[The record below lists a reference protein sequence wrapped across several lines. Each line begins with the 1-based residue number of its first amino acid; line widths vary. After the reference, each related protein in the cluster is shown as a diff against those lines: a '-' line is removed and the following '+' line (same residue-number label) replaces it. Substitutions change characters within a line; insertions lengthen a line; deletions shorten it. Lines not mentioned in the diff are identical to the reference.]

1 MSKSAKAA
9 FPNRERSKARYK
21 TVQVLLL
28 RWKDDDLDV
37 CYEVEDLEKVF
48 RRYGFSTETWLIPTE
63 NSHLKLMIKAASFVE
78 MYESL
83 DTLFVIY
90 YGGHAMINPAR
101 QSTWS
106 WFVENV

>member
-1 MSKSAKAA
+1 
-9 FPNRERSKARYK
+9 
-21 TVQVLLL
+21 VQVLLL
-28 RWKDDDLDV
+28 RWKDNDLGV
-37 CYEVEDLEKVF
+37 CYEVEALEKVF

-63 NSHLKLMIKAASFVE
+63 NSHLKLMIKAANFVE

-83 DTLFVIY
+83 ETLFVVY

-106 WFVENV
+106 WFVENVLNHG